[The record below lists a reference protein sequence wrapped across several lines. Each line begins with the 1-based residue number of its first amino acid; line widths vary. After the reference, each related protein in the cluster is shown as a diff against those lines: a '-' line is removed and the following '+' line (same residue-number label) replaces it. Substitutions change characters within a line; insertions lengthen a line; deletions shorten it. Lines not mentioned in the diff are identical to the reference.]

1 MGRTKIPAWMFKLAI
16 RYLPAIIAKIS
27 PQIRL
32 EVVDFVK
39 QLEIKANQTENEVD
53 DFLVDLLKIAL
64 DIE

>member
-53 DFLVDLLKIAL
+53 DFL
-64 DIE
+64 